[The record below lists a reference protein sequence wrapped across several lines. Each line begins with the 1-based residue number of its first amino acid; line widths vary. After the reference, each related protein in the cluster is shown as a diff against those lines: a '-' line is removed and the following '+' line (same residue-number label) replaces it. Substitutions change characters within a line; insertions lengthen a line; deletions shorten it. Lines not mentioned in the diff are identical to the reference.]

1 MTSDSG
7 PLTTDYRRGL
17 HWWAVL
23 TACAALPLVL
33 LGAEVT
39 TRQVGMADEVGFR
52 TPWHLATLWLE
63 RTLKP
68 RGLGFLIEHSHR
80 LAGFVVGSCAIVLAV
95 WSWLRAPT
103 RWLRWLGVAAL
114 VGVSLQGLLGGF
126 RVNLHQLLGPDLA
139 LVHGCFGQMVFA
151 LLVSVALLSSRG
163 WSEPVEHAAPDELPR
178 ARRTAWFALL
188 VTGLVVGQ
196 LIFGAVLRH
205 KGSPLG
211 QRLHL
216 LLAFGVVAAVVWL
229 LRLTADD
236 RRLSGAARL
245 LVALVALQVLLGV
258 EAWMIRFAGFGLTLP
273 EEVIWRRDLTRSAHV
288 LTGALILAASVAATL
303 EAFRRAAP
311 AASPAAEPV
320 GQLEGA
326 A

>member
-1 MTSDSG
+1 YS
-7 PLTTDYRRGL
+7 RGL

-23 TACAALPLVL
+23 TVCAALPLVL

-52 TPWHLATLWLE
+52 TPWHLATLHLE
-63 RTLKP
+63 GVLQDK
-68 RGLGFLIEHSHR
+68 GLGFLIEHSHR
-80 LAGFVVGSCAIVLAV
+80 LAGFVVGTCAIVLAV
-95 WSWLRAPT
+95 WAWRAPS
-103 RWLRWLGVAAL
+103 RRVRWLGVAAL
-114 VGVSLQGLLGGF
+114 VGVALQGLLGGF

-139 LVHGCFGQMVFA
+139 LIHGCFGQMVFA
-151 LLVSVALLSSRG
+151 LLVSVALLTSRG

-196 LIFGAVLRH
+196 LVFGAVLRH

-216 LLAFGVVAAVVWL
+216 MLAFGVVAAVVWL
-229 LRLTADD
+229 MRLTAHD

-245 LVALVALQVLLGV
+245 LAALVTVQVLLGV
-258 EAWMIRFAGFGLTLP
+258 EAWMIKFAG
-273 EEVIWRRDLTRSAHV
+273 
-288 LTGALILAASVAATL
+288 
-303 EAFRRAAP
+303 
-311 AASPAAEPV
+311 
-320 GQLEGA
+320 
-326 A
+326 